1 MNIFLARQNYK
12 LQGKPQGREGSLIYR
27 PREEHFMS
35 RLGLYRRL
43 SLWELRTLTK
53 LFLKKNNN
61 NSIIDQDSRYW
72 NVVKTGNILST
83 NNDGL
88 VTFVFNYL
96 SVIFI
101 LLLFL
106 SKIVSN
112 LSVTDRSNE

>member
-1 MNIFLARQNYK
+1 
-12 LQGKPQGREGSLIYR
+12 
-27 PREEHFMS
+27 MS

-53 LFLKKNNN
+53 LFFTKKNNN

-96 SVIFI
+96 SVRFI
-101 LLLFL
+101 LLLFYPKSFPISL
-106 SKIVSN
+106 
-112 LSVTDRSNE
+112 